1 MSFSTDDVF
10 PNYPLPI
17 HQERTRI
24 SISVH
29 QLSPILGI
37 TIAKIGVKAL
47 KQRTILFKLIG
58 IARNRV
64 PSV

>member
-10 PNYPLPI
+10 PNHPYPFIKRGPGFLSPW
-17 HQERTRI
+17 
-24 SISVH
+24 H
-29 QLSPILGI
+29 QLTPILGI
-37 TIAKIGVKAL
+37 TIVKIGVKAL
-47 KQRTILFKLIG
+47 KQRTIIFKLIG